1 MNHEFLQLQAEKIL
15 YDNPEFPAFL
25 RKNDIEKNPV
35 FPSTLQWHD
44 EVEFIYVFS
53 GSIKYNVNGKM
64 ISIREGEGIFVNARV
79 LHVISS
85 DFGNSCKLYCVI
97 LHPLLLCSS
106 SYIAKKYVQPIIE
119 NESIS
124 YVHLSAAVS
133 WQKHILERIRQIYE
147 EKDTPAG
154 ELLIQKYFIEIWEQL
169 YTHLKPEFPSA
180 PVQNQQLYALKNMIS
195 YIHAHYMEK
204 ITLEQI
210 SAAGNVGKTTCTS
223 IFKNHTNS
231 TPVTFLIEYRL
242 QKSLELLQNT
252 DLSITEICY
261 ETGFS
266 NASYFTKT
274 FRAFYGQ
281 TPNQFRKK
289 HFQIFNC

>member
-1 MNHEFLQLQAEKIL
+1 MNHEKFQLQSERIL

-25 RKNDIEKNPV
+25 RKNYIEANTI

-53 GSIKYNVNGKM
+53 GSIKYNVNGEI
-64 ISIREGEGIFVNARV
+64 ISIKTGEGIFVNARQ
-79 LHVISS
+79 LHVIMS
-85 DFGNSCKLYCVI
+85 DCGNDCNLYCVI

-106 SYIAKKYVQPIIE
+106 SYIAKKYVQPIIA
-119 NESIS
+119 NDSIT
-124 YVHLSAAVS
+124 YLHLSKHIS
-133 WQKHILERIRQIYE
+133 WQQFILEKISQIYE
-147 EKDTPAG
+147 DKDSPKG

-169 YTHLKPEFPSA
+169 YEYIKSDIESA

-204 ITLEQI
+204 VTLEQI
-210 SAAGNVGKTTCTS
+210 CAAGNVGKTTCIN
-223 IFKNHTNS
+223 IFKKHTNS
-231 TPVTFLIEYRL
+231 TPTSFLIEYRL
-242 QKSLELLQNT
+242 QMSLQLLQNT

-266 NASYFTKT
+266 NASYYAKT
-274 FRAFYGQ
+274 FREFYKQ
-281 TPNQFRKK
+281 SPRQFRNE
-289 HFQIFNC
+289 HTQIINY